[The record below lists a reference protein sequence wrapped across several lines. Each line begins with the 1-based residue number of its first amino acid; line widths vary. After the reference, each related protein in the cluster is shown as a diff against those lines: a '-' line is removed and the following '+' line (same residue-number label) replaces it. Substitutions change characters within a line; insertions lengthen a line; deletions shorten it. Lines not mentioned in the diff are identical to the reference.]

1 MNTPGLILS
10 RIIDRLRRRRTTTD
24 LRLQISNVTRDT
36 VLATCA
42 ELADSSGSRRKGLLG
57 RKLLRHG
64 EGLWILP
71 CESVHTFG
79 MRFPIDLVYM
89 DRTHRVRKVKSDVPP
104 WRVSVCFSA
113 DSVLELAAGTIR
125 ETSTAP
131 GDVLELVADH
141 SRYSPS

>member
-10 RIIDRLRRRRTTTD
+10 RILHRLRRRRTTTD
-24 LRLQISNVTRDT
+24 VRLQVSNVTRHT

-42 ELADSSGSRRKGLLG
+42 ELADSSASRRKGLLG
-57 RKLLRHG
+57 RKLLGRG

-89 DRTHRVRKVKSDVPP
+89 DRKHRVRKVRSDVPP
-104 WRVSVCFSA
+104 WRVSACFSA

-125 ETSTAP
+125 ETLTEP
-131 GDVLELVADH
+131 GDTLEFISDH
-141 SRYSPS
+141 SQYSSN

>member
-1 MNTPGLILS
+1 MKMPGLILS
-10 RIIDRLRRRRTTTD
+10 CIFDRLRRSHTPTD
-24 LRLQISNVTRDT
+24 IRLQVSNVTRHT

-42 ELADSSGSRRKGLLG
+42 ELADSSESRRKGLLG
-57 RKLLRHG
+57 RKLLGRG

-89 DRTHRVRKVKSDVPP
+89 DRKHRVRKVRSDVPP
-104 WRVSVCFSA
+104 WRVSACFSA

-125 ETSTAP
+125 ETLTAP
-131 GDVLELVADH
+131 GDTLEFVSDH
-141 SRYSPS
+141 SRYSRT